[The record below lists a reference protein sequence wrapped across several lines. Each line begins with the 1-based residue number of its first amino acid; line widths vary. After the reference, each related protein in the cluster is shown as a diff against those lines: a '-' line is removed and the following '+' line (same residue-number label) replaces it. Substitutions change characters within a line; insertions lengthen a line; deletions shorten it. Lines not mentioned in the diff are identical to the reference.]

1 MKQLIPYKLSIS
13 DLLVQAICICLLIS
27 IWLFTIL
34 TIVKSEGPVPSHF
47 KIDGSIDGYTN
58 NSWLLFILPVMS
70 TGIYVMMIV
79 LIRAIPRLM
88 FPSASIAE
96 NKRERKQAAIKNI
109 LKGFQIL
116 FLVQIFSIVLSVFL
130 AVTKHIQKVPEFVF
144 PGILIGGGVL
154 ILMLIIVA
162 INQKG
167 E

>member
-1 MKQLIPYKLSIS
+1 MKQLFPCKLSVS
-13 DLLVQAICICLLIS
+13 DLLVQFICFCLLIS

-47 KIDGSIDGYTN
+47 QIDGSIDGYTDN
-58 NSWLLFILPVMS
+58 GWLLLILPVMS

-96 NKRERKQAAIKNI
+96 NKHKRNHAAIKYI
-109 LKGFQIL
+109 LTGFQIL
-116 FLVQIFSIVLSVFL
+116 FLVQIFSIALSVFL
-130 AVTKHIQKVPEFVF
+130 IVTKHMQKVPEFVF